1 MGRRNGTAAVEGGA
15 KEAQFGGLQYVPSKM
30 PFHPHAFQTCLPHPW
45 QERPPRARTSPP
57 GGWSSPVKRTCQQTA
72 GFQTIS
78 YFIRWLTKVIV
89 HRLLLHP
96 WGNNLWDDA
105 WRHKNR
111 LREGIFGEYEELA
124 IVKNAANKPAQHSR
138 GDIRLGEKGA
148 EA

>member
-1 MGRRNGTAAVEGGA
+1 MGKTRGFARVQTQWHSSSGRWCEGGA
-15 KEAQFGGLQYVPSKM
+15 VRRA
-30 PFHPHAFQTCLPHPW
+30 ATCLPHPW

>member
-1 MGRRNGTAAVEGGA
+1 MARAATQGQDIPTRRVVITSE
-15 KEAQFGGLQYVPSKM
+15 EDM
-30 PFHPHAFQTCLPHPW
+30 PA
-45 QERPPRARTSPP
+45 
-57 GGWSSPVKRTCQQTA
+57 A